1 MKKEYE
7 FLAMNIVNQL
17 FDLAE
22 VPVKKRQEI
31 NDKAFDFV
39 QELIE
44 SRCPVIKPADEPKET
59 NIQVLIKWFGEC
71 IFPQHLPDVVLKFDE
86 QVLLYCI
93 KMHYIVK
100 SSSVK
105 GMHPT
110 QMEKVK
116 DYVELSVL
124 GWTLYHSIISKKND

>member
-22 VPVKKRQEI
+22 VSVTKRQEI
-31 NDKAFDFV
+31 NDKAYDFV

-86 QVLLYCI
+86 SVLLYCI

-105 GMHPT
+105 GYHPNHL
-110 QMEKVK
+110 QKMKN
-116 DYVELSVL
+116 YVELSGT
-124 GWTLYHSIISKKND
+124 GWALYESIKAN